1 MMKTLLN
8 IFAVTCLG
16 LTVLVGCGGD
26 DAATD
31 GVEPAPVDAQDEV
44 SSKNPE
50 IEVSLAKLSA
60 EDRALAEKQADCVV
74 GGDALGSMGMPI
86 KLDLDGTPVFI
97 CCEGCRDSAIE
108 NKDEILANLVK
119 E

>member
-1 MMKTLLN
+1 MKTLLN
-8 IFAVTCLG
+8 IFTVTCLG
-16 LTVLVGCGGD
+16 LMVLVGCGGD

-31 GVEPAPVDAQDEV
+31 GVEPTQAGAQDGV
-44 SSKNPE
+44 SGENPE
-50 IEVSLAKLSA
+50 IEAALAKLSA

>member
-1 MMKTLLN
+1 MKTVLN
-8 IFAVTCLG
+8 IFAITCLG
-16 LTVLVGCGGD
+16 ISTLVGCGGD

-31 GVEPAPVDAQDEV
+31 SVAPTEVQDSA
-44 SSKNPE
+44 SSENPK
-50 IEVSLAKLSA
+50 IEAALAKLST
-60 EDRALAEKQADCVV
+60 EDRAWAEKQADCVG

-97 CCEGCRDSAIE
+97 CCEGCRDTAIE
-108 NKDEILANLVK
+108 NKDEILANLAK